1 MLQDGKVLLS
11 EQRTPARILR
21 VPTIFPHILQRLLT
35 SCVQLLTCY
44 SWIMLVANSF
54 IHKYVSEFCSMKFS
68 KEKSQRI
75 AAVGFVFISMH
86 LTKFDFFFS

>member
-1 MLQDGKVLLS
+1 MFQMINYSTVLDLELKMLQDGKVLLS

-44 SWIMLVANSF
+44 S
-54 IHKYVSEFCSMKFS
+54 
-68 KEKSQRI
+68 
-75 AAVGFVFISMH
+75 
-86 LTKFDFFFS
+86 